1 MRIHLATEHAL
12 EFEPAHRGF
21 EVARLAPDFARRRL
35 VVFRL
40 GEIEQLGGIRDRVR
54 SAIELIDVGGEPR
67 PLLAELLRALL
78 VRPDSRLLEFAV
90 YLFEPLDLGVVLK
103 ETPVA
108 NGCALRGL

>member
-1 MRIHLATEHAL
+1 VRIHLATEHAL
-12 EFEPAHRGF
+12 ELEPAHRGF
-21 EVARLAPDFARRRL
+21 EVARFAPDFARRRL

-40 GEIEQLGGIRDRVR
+40 GELEQLGGIRDGVR
-54 SAIELIDVGGEPR
+54 SVIELRDVGAEPR

-78 VRPDSRLLEFAV
+78 VRPDSRVLELAV
-90 YLFEPLDLGVVLK
+90 YFFEPLDLDIVLK